1 MDWKECKDK
10 NFVKEVKINENL
22 VNSLI
27 NSSKNKLESGNR
39 LELDETTAS
48 TKVSIVYD
56 SLRELLEALAIK
68 KGFKIYNHDCFC
80 AFLHEICQ
88 DKASSLNFDKFRK
101 IRNQINY
108 YGKDVPKEEAKTII
122 KEIISLRNNIISKY
136 FKGTKWKKKINFQ
149 VFTLKNTNTKMK
161 KEDIEFLNQLV
172 DSLRKAGMKLERAYQ
187 DSNYEEFNK
196 IKKFIIKL
204 QENILETLEWAA
216 EKYF

>member
-27 NSSKNKLESGNR
+27 NSSKNKLESSNR

-68 KGFKIYNHDCFC
+68 KGFKVYNHDCFC

-88 DKASSLNFDKFRK
+88 DKTSSLNFDKFRK

-108 YGKDVPKEEAKTII
+108 YGKDVQKEEAKTII
-122 KEIISLRNNIISKY
+122 KEIISLINSIINKY
-136 FKGTKWKKKINFQ
+136 FK
-149 VFTLKNTNTKMK
+149 
-161 KEDIEFLNQLV
+161 
-172 DSLRKAGMKLERAYQ
+172 
-187 DSNYEEFNK
+187 
-196 IKKFIIKL
+196 
-204 QENILETLEWAA
+204 
-216 EKYF
+216 